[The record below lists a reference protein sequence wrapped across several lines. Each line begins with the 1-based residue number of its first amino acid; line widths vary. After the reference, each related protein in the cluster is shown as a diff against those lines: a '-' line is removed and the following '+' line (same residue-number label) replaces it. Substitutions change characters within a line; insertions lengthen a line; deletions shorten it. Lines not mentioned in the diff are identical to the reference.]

1 MNVRDFL
8 FNFVRPIEKICIV
21 KYANDQILFYGK
33 AQTLDRL
40 EILNRMIATVS
51 YDKESECLLI
61 AVRTNFLSDTYHLPE
76 YMDYVY

>member
-40 EILNRMIATVS
+40 EILNRMIAIVS
-51 YDKESECLLI
+51 YDAEDECLLI
-61 AVRTNFLSDTYHLPE
+61 AVRTNFLSDTYHLSE
-76 YMDYVY
+76 DMDHAY